1 MCNLYNITTN
11 QDAIA
16 AFARAVRDT
25 AGNLRPS
32 SNVYAGGEAP
42 IVRNGAD
49 GKRELVMAWWGM
61 PTSQFILMQ
70 GAKKK
75 AAALEKKKQPVD
87 FKQLLRMERDPG
99 ITNIR
104 NLDSKHWK
112 QWLGVEHRC
121 VVPFTSFSEFNKAHG
136 GDVWFALDKSEPLA
150 FFAGMHVLSHTSVRK
165 VKDGEVT
172 KDLYGFLTTEPN
184 AEVGAIHPKAMP
196 VILRTQEEIDRW
208 MTAPA
213 EDVPKLQQPLPDGAL
228 QIIQREK
235 KREDGLLL

>member
-11 QDAIA
+11 QAAIIA
-16 AFARAVRDT
+16 LARAMRDLS
-25 AGNLRPS
+25 GNLEAY
-32 SNVYAGGEAP
+32 SNVYAGSQAP
-42 IVRNGAD
+42 IVRNGIN
-49 GKRELVMAWWGM
+49 GQRELVKAWWGM
-61 PTSQFILMQ
+61 PTSQFVLMQ

-75 AAALEKKKQPVD
+75 AEALKKKGQEPD

-112 QWLGVEHRC
+112 QWLGVENRC

-136 GDVWFALDKSEPLA
+136 GDVWFALDESEPLA
-150 FFAGMHVLSHTSVRK
+150 FFAGIHVLSHTSVRK

-213 EDVPKLQQPLPDGAL
+213 ADVPKLQQPLSDGSLVIVARANTQL
-228 QIIQREK
+228 GAQA
-235 KREDGLLL
+235 